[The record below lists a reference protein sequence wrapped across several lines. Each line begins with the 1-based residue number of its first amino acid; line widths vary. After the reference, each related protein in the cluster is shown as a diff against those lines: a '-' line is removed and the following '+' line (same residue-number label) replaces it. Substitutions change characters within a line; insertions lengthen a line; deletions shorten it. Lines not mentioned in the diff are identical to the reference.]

1 VSVSLGSGIPTLGR
15 IAPRYCDI
23 DGKTDGACTFAL
35 PSCGQL
41 GCGSGEFITVLTA
54 HRRIVRVRSFGGVTA
69 YSRSPA
75 EGIWTSP
82 DGNRERD
89 AVLMVEVFT
98 EQFDRAWW
106 RAYQH
111 SLAERFG
118 QEEIHIRAIETHTP

>member
-1 VSVSLGSGIPTLGR
+1 MHLIQILLPISSTPD
-15 IAPRYCDI
+15 A
-23 DGKTDGACTFAL
+23 GAFARTREEL
-35 PSCGQL
+35 
-41 GCGSGEFITVLTA
+41 VNK
-54 HRRIVRVRSFGGVTA
+54 FGGVTA

-98 EQFDRAWW
+98 EQFHRAWW